1 MQKAADTVILARA
14 ALTNENNGRTTCGLR
29 GAEVA
34 SLVEAIWLE
43 HESVLDRGCVLTVS
57 GRGTR
62 IPMLPLQ

>member
-1 MQKAADTVILARA
+1 
-14 ALTNENNGRTTCGLR
+14 LR

-43 HESVLDRGCVLTVS
+43 HESVLDQGCVLTAS

-62 IPMLPLQ
+62 IRMLPLQ